1 MSAAHQAVAVV
12 QERALEPASTAPLEN
27 VGPAVVLALVAA
39 LLFAVASVLQQ
50 RGTSTV
56 DDDDA
61 LGAGMLASLVKR
73 PVWLLGIAADIG
85 GFAVQAWALAVGSLL
100 LVQPLL
106 VSTLLFALPLAAWT
120 QKRHLTVR
128 EWAWAGVL
136 VVSLVAFVVLGQP
149 TAGIEQPTFR
159 SWVPTLLLVT
169 PLVAVCLYAAKGLA
183 HGTRRSLV
191 LAVVAGVLLGLSAPL
206 TKTAVHAFDHGLVG
220 GLKAWELWLMA
231 ITASLGT
238 FWQQSSYQA
247 GDVQTSLPAV
257 TVLKPIIAM
266 ALGLTIYQEHLRV
279 GGLGDLLL
287 LAAIVAMGVSTIAL
301 GRLSAP
307 PESNPATESAST
319 GS

>member
-1 MSAAHQAVAVV
+1 MIAVTD
-12 QERALEPASTAPLEN
+12 PIGN
-27 VGPAVVLALVAA
+27 VGPAVVLSLIAA

-50 RGTSTV
+50 KGTSTV
-56 DDDDA
+56 ADDDA
-61 LGAGMLASLVKR
+61 LGAGMLASLVRR
-73 PVWLLGIAADIG
+73 PVWLLGIGADIA
-85 GFAVQAWALAVGSLL
+85 GFGVQAWALAVGSLL

-120 QKRHLTVR
+120 QKRHLTLK
-128 EWAWAGVL
+128 EWAWAAVL
-136 VVSLVAFVVLGQP
+136 MASLVAFVVLGQP
-149 TAGIEQPTFR
+149 TEGIEQPTFR
-159 SWVPTLLLVT
+159 SWIPTLLIVT
-169 PLVAVCLYAAKGLA
+169 PLIAGCLYAAKGLG

-191 LAVVAGVLLGLSAPL
+191 LAVVAGVMLGLSAPL
-206 TKTAVHAFDHGLVG
+206 TKTAVHAFDHGVVG

-266 ALGLTIYQEHLRV
+266 ALGLTIYQEHLKV
-279 GGLGDLLL
+279 GGVGDFFL
-287 LAAIVAMGVSTIAL
+287 IVAMAAMAVSTIAL

-307 PESNPATESAST
+307 LDPEPHPAPATAT
-319 GS
+319 P

>member
-1 MSAAHQAVAVV
+1 MSG
-12 QERALEPASTAPLEN
+12 SAPLTN
-27 VGPAVVLALVAA
+27 VGPAVALSLVAA

-56 DDDDA
+56 GDDDA

-73 PVWLLGIAADIG
+73 PVWLLGIGADIA
-85 GFAVQAWALAVGSLL
+85 GFGVQAWALAVGSLL

-120 QKRHLTVR
+120 QKRCLTAK
-128 EWAWAGVL
+128 EWAWAAVL
-136 VVSLVAFVVLGQP
+136 MASLVAFVVLGQP
-149 TAGIEQPTFR
+149 TEGIEQPTFR
-159 SWVPTLLLVT
+159 SWIPTLLIVT
-169 PLVAVCLYAAKGLA
+169 PLVAGCLYAAKGLA

-191 LAVVAGVLLGLSAPL
+191 LAIVAGVMLGLSAPL
-206 TKTAVHAFDHGLVG
+206 TKTAVHAFDHGIAG

-266 ALGLTIYQEHLRV
+266 ALGLTIYQEHLKV

-287 LAAIVAMGVSTIAL
+287 LGAIVTMGVSTVAL

-307 PESNPATESAST
+307 TDAPAPTAAATTPS
-319 GS
+319 

>member
-1 MSAAHQAVAVV
+1 MSG
-12 QERALEPASTAPLEN
+12 SAPLTN
-27 VGPAVVLALVAA
+27 VGPAVALSLVAA

-56 DDDDA
+56 GDDDA

-73 PVWLLGIAADIG
+73 PVWLLGIGADIA
-85 GFAVQAWALAVGSLL
+85 GFGVQAWALAVGSLL

-120 QKRHLTVR
+120 QKRRLTVK
-128 EWAWAGVL
+128 EWAWAAVL
-136 VVSLVAFVVLGQP
+136 MASLVAFVLLGQP
-149 TAGIEQPTFR
+149 TEGIEQPTFR
-159 SWVPTLLLVT
+159 SWIPTLLLVT
-169 PLVAVCLYAAKGLA
+169 PLIAGCLYAAKGLT

-191 LAVVAGVLLGLSAPL
+191 LAIVAGVMLGLSAPL
-206 TKTAVHAFDHGLVG
+206 TKTAVHAFDHGIAG

-266 ALGLTIYQEHLRV
+266 ALGLTIYQEHLKV
-279 GGLGDLLL
+279 GGVGDLLL
-287 LAAIVAMGVSTIAL
+287 LGAIVTMGVSTVAL

-307 PESNPATESAST
+307 EDAPAPSPAAAS
-319 GS
+319 SS